1 MAKKV
6 YAIKEGFNFSK
17 NEKVENLIVDTW
29 AECQKYIKGVKGAK
43 YKSFE
48 DINEAKNF
56 LSQGD
61 GMLKKGVDSYPMDCL
76 HIYVDGSY
84 NISTEKYSYGL
95 VAVKD
100 NIIQYIENGASKDN
114 SSKSIRQIAGELEA
128 TVRGVEYALN
138 QKENKVVIFH
148 DYAGIAHHATGF
160 WERKEQSSVDYYN
173 KMQSLIKSGIEVIFV
188 KVDSHTGDL
197 YNEIADEKCKEALN
211 ITSNNEV
218 YKYIGNNKI
227 YVVNNLIKEEL
238 IEIARDRIDN
248 IISIDN
254 SSEFNKKLAKKE
266 NVKEEIVNEENIELS
281 SSKLQGEA
289 KEIIEKIQA
298 LLNKLPIEK
307 QRDVLGYAEYL
318 YNKEIKKS

>member
-6 YAIKEGFNFSK
+6 YAIKEGFNFAT

-29 AECQKYIKGVKGAK
+29 AECQRYIKGVKGAK

-48 DINEAKNF
+48 DINDAKAF

-61 GMLKKGVDSYPMDCL
+61 GMLKKGVDRYPMDCL

-84 NISTEKYSYGL
+84 NVTTERYAYAL

-100 NIIQYIENGASKDN
+100 NVIEYVENGKSEDS

-128 TVRGVEYALN
+128 TVKGVEYALRQN
-138 QKENKVVIFH
+138 EKKVVIFH

-160 WERKEQSSVDYYN
+160 WERKEQSSIDYHN
-173 KMQSLIKSGIEVIFV
+173 KMKSLIDNGIEVIFV

-211 ITSNNEV
+211 IDSNYEF
-218 YKYIGNNKI
+218 YKYLRDNKI
-227 YVVNNLIKEEL
+227 YVSNNLVKEQL
-238 IEIARDRIDN
+238 KNIARDREDN
-248 IISIDN
+248 IISI
-254 SSEFNKKLAKKE
+254 
-266 NVKEEIVNEENIELS
+266 NEESNVV
-281 SSKLQGEA
+281 LQSIDNEEA
-289 KEIIEKIQA
+289 LNTNNDENNEII
-298 LLNKLPIEK
+298 NKLNDIFKNLSKEK
-307 QRDVLGYAEYL
+307 QKDVLSYAEYL
-318 YNKEIKKS
+318 LNKENKNNNN

>member
-1 MAKKV
+1 MAKKG
-6 YAIKEGFNFSK
+6 YAIKEGFNFST

-48 DINEAKNF
+48 DINEARKF

-61 GMLKKGVDSYPMDCL
+61 GMLKKGIDSYPMDCL

-84 NISTEKYSYGL
+84 NISTEKYSYAL
-95 VAVKD
+95 VAVKE
-100 NIIQYIENGASKDN
+100 NIIQYIENGKSKDN

-128 TVRGVEYALN
+128 TIKGVEYALR

-160 WERKEQSSVDYYN
+160 WERKEQSSIEYHN
-173 KMQSLIKSGIEVIFV
+173 KMKSLMNNGIEVIFV

-218 YKYIGNNKI
+218 YKYLGNNKI
-227 YVVNNLIKEEL
+227 YVSNNLVKEEL
-238 IEIARDRIDN
+238 KFIVRDRDYN
-248 IISIDN
+248 IININ
-254 SSEFNKKLAKKE
+254 
-266 NVKEEIVNEENIELS
+266 NEENINNDHIKKCEVALDNNINES
-281 SSKLQGEA
+281 D
-289 KEIIEKIQA
+289 EII
-298 LLNKLPIEK
+298 NKLKLLLKAIPIEK
-307 QRDVLGYAEYL
+307 QRDVLSYAEYL
-318 YNKEIKKS
+318 YNKEK